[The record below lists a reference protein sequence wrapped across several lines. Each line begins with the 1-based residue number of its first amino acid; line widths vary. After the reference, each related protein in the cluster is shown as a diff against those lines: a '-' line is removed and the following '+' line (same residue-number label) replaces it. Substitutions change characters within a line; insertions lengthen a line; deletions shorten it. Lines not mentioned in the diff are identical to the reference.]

1 LILATGF
8 WQLATAFTGRL
19 HTESQILYLAP
30 MKNGYL
36 LITILFLTACGGRT
50 IDAKL
55 ARNLIV
61 DIPQEVF
68 EKEDVEVVNVQQVGR
83 TEAIAETRLKTAIR
97 YEKVGDEWVI
107 REVRMGHG
115 QWEKVGNLMQ
125 ALETVKIEETRKKLE
140 RIAEAVLR
148 YREINGS
155 MPVFKDYISLSDLL
169 SPKYLTPLIRLDAW
183 RKPLGAEHSD
193 ANTIQVWSS
202 GSDGKEGTDD
212 DIRKTISP

>member
-1 LILATGF
+1 
-8 WQLATAFTGRL
+8 
-19 HTESQILYLAP
+19 
-30 MKNGYL
+30 MKSGYL
-36 LITILFLTACGGRT
+36 FIAILFLTACGGRT

-61 DIPQEVF
+61 DMPQEVF
-68 EKEDVEVVNVQQVGR
+68 EKEDVEVVNVMRVGK
-83 TEAIAETRLKTAIR
+83 TEAIAETRLNTAIR

-125 ALETVKIEETRKKLE
+125 ALETVKIEETRKMLD
-140 RIAEAVLR
+140 RVAEAVLK
-148 YREINGS
+148 YREINS
-155 MPVFKDYISLSDLL
+155 TMPVFEDYISLSDLL

-183 RKPLGAEHSD
+183 KRPLGVERSD

-202 GSDGKEGTDD
+202 GPDGKEGTGD
-212 DIRKTISP
+212 DIRKIISP